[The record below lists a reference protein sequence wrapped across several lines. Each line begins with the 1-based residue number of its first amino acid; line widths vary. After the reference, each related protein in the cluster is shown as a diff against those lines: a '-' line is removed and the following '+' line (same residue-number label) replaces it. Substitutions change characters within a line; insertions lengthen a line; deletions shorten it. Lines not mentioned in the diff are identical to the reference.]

1 MTDDDAVALERLE
14 ADKVQA
20 IREWP
25 AYTGEFQPLDY
36 ALRSGGWLDTLPESP
51 TTRRYAATKNRE
63 LVGFSILTDITSE
76 AAEIYL
82 AVRPGLT
89 GHGIGRMLMD
99 LTLAKGFCDLGL
111 SRVYLKV
118 RIWHKHAIDLYEKAG
133 FVTTGHN
140 REEVAGEMVDFQ
152 IMELQAKDFKPVA

>member
-1 MTDDDAVALERLE
+1 MNSE
-14 ADKVQA
+14 ASIEFLPMDHQSSMEIHA
-20 IREWP
+20 WP
-25 AYTGEFQPLDY
+25 PYLGEFKPLDY
-36 ALRSGGWLDTLPESP
+36 ALRPGGWLDTLPESS
-51 TTRRYAATKNRE
+51 TTRRFIVKANRQ

-89 GHGIGRMLMD
+89 GHGIGRMLME
-99 LTLAKGFCDLGL
+99 LTLAKGFRDMGL
-111 SRVYLKV
+111 SRAYLKV
-118 RIWHKHAIDLYEKAG
+118 RIWHKHAIDLYEKVG
-133 FVTTGHN
+133 FVTTGHK